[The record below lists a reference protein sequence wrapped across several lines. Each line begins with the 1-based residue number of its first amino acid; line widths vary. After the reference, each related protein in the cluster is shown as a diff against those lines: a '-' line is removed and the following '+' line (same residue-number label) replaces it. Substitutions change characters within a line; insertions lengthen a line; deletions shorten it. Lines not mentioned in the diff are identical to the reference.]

1 MIGSANNR
9 LELWLQNDN
18 LIARKY
24 HDNKLQTT
32 LSESAAIHLH
42 GYNVMGVTYTIS
54 GRLRIYADGYQ
65 IGQKYGPFSPLDSS
79 HLGEPYCGIGGDRK
93 THKTPDRIILYL
105 QHDREL
111 ARDEMRDLGADPYS
125 VISCSMI
132 ALHPIFVG
140 PHSGPGSSAVW
151 TIRHR

>member
-24 HDNKLQTT
+24 HDNKLQTE

-65 IGQKYGPFSPLDSS
+65 IGQKYGPVLAAGQQPSGRAVLW
-79 HLGEPYCGIGGDRK
+79 DR
-93 THKTPDRIILYL
+93 RRS
-105 QHDREL
+105 QN
-111 ARDEMRDLGADPYS
+111 S
-125 VISCSMI
+125 
-132 ALHPIFVG
+132 
-140 PHSGPGSSAVW
+140 
-151 TIRHR
+151 